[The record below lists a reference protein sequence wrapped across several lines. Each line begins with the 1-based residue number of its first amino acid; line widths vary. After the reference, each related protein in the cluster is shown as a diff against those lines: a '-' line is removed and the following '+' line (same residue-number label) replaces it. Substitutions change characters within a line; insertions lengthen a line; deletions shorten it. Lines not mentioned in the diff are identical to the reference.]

1 MINRCRPTAEGDSRR
16 ELANALALGT
26 VTLGTVTL
34 VVGCAEA
41 NEDVGAVAEPSTQP
55 ERRPFAAPEPS
66 RNDATPR
73 IATARR
79 AVVMM
84 AFTRRRAPCYK
95 DEDGLTP
102 RRTTP

>member
-1 MINRCRPTAEGDSRR
+1 MSNRCRPTAEGDSRR

-26 VTLGTVTL
+26 VTL

-41 NEDVGAVAEPSTQP
+41 DEDVGAVAETSTQP

-66 RNDATPR
+66 RNGATPR

-79 AVVMM
+79 APPRG
-84 AFTRRRAPCYK
+84 ATRP
-95 DEDGLTP
+95 GN
-102 RRTTP
+102 RTSAMVQ